1 MNNIFLSTVLDQF
14 TPKTTFLFILGLLV
28 SISALIYAF
37 YLYRKVLSH
46 DEGNPKVREISSYI
60 KEGSKAFL
68 KSEHRVIYLFIAI
81 TSVVIFIGFYF
92 GYGTISGLTS
102 ESNINVE
109 YTPSSESYRELFFA
123 LGTSLSFILGAIFSL
138 MAGLI
143 GMKSAT
149 NANSRTTTQAEK
161 NGMVKALDVAFKGGS
176 VMGMSVVGFG
186 LLGLFII
193 MGITFIIGIDPYEAI
208 TYAAGYS
215 LGASSIALFGRVGGG
230 IYTKA
235 ADVAADLVGKV
246 EAEIPED
253 DPRNPA
259 VIADNV
265 GDNVGDVAGMGSDL
279 LESYVSSIIGAATM
293 AALIFVTDQRISAI
307 IFVFSIA
314 FSGVLSSI
322 IGSFFVKGKE
332 GSNPFKSL
340 KMGTYTSAIL
350 FILLVFL
357 MNWLFID
364 LFNSKAILAD
374 MLGTEVLLNS
384 RDFLFAFAPSFAIIT
399 GLAVGVLIGL
409 VSEYY
414 TSAEYKHVK
423 NIAKQSET
431 GHATNIIAGISTG
444 MESTL
449 IPVLILS
456 LGILISY
463 FLGGLLG
470 VALAAVGMLSTAGI
484 TISVDAYGP
493 IADNAGGIAEMSGLD
508 KSVREI
514 TDKLDSVGNTTAAI
528 EKGFAIGSAAMTAIA
543 LFSAYVRKAFSAS
556 DVANGQGI
564 DIAKPEV
571 IAGLIIGAMLAF
583 FFSSLVIKSVGKA
596 ANKMIEEVRR
606 QFREMPGI
614 LEYKVTPDYAKCVE
628 ISTNA
633 ALKEMI
639 LPALLAI
646 GTPLLVGFIFGA
658 EVLGAMLAGT
668 LVTGIMLAIF
678 MANSGGAWDNAKKLI
693 ETGEHGGKG
702 SDAHKASVT
711 GDTVGDPFKDT
722 AGPSI
727 DILIKL
733 MTTISLVF
741 AAAFGTGL
749 IG

>member
-1 MNNIFLSTVLDQF
+1 MTTFIFLSIG
-14 TPKTTFLFILGLLV
+14 IL
-28 SISALIYAF
+28 IALMALGYAF
-37 YLYRKVLSH
+37 YLYRKVLSF
-46 DEGNPKVREISSYI
+46 DEGEERVREISSYI

-68 KSEHRVIYLFIAI
+68 RREYKVIYTYIAVAF
-81 TSVVIFIGFYF
+81 VVILVGFYF
-92 GYGTISGLTS
+92 GYDKISGLT
-102 ESNINVE
+102 EGSNTNIIIEQTKYSN
-109 YTPSSESYRELFFA
+109 LFFA
-123 LGTSLSFILGAIFSL
+123 LGTAFSFVFGAFFSL
-138 MAGLI
+138 AAGYI

-149 NANSRTTTQAEK
+149 NANSRTTTAAK
-161 NGMVKALDVAFKGGS
+161 DSGIIKALDVAFKGGS

-186 LLGLFII
+186 LLGLLLILSISFLF
-193 MGITFIIGIDPYEAI
+193 GLDSYESI

-235 ADVAADLVGKV
+235 ADVAADLVGKI
-246 EAEIPED
+246 ESNIPED

-293 AALIFVTDQRISAI
+293 AALVFTTTHRMNGILFVIAI
-307 IFVFSIA
+307 AS
-314 FSGVLSSI
+314 SGVLSSI
-322 IGSFFVKGKE
+322 IGSFFVRGKE
-332 GSNPFKSL
+332 GKSPFKAL
-340 KMGTYTSAIL
+340 KMGTYVSAGL
-350 FILLVFL
+350 FIVLTFLINLIFLDTINSDLYYDQSNVF
-357 MNWLFID
+357 MNIREIAF
-364 LFNSKAILAD
+364 
-374 MLGTEVLLNS
+374 G
-384 RDFLFAFAPSFAIIT
+384 FAPFVSIII
-399 GLAVGVLIGL
+399 GLSVGVLIGL

-414 TSAEYKHVK
+414 TSSDYRHVK
-423 NIAKQSET
+423 RIAQQSET
-431 GHATNIIAGISTG
+431 GHATNIIAGIATG
-444 MESTL
+444 MESSL
-449 IPVLILS
+449 IPVLILAI
-456 LGILISY
+456 GIMGSY
-463 FLGGLLG
+463 TVAGLFG
-470 VALAAVGMLSTAGI
+470 VGLAAVGMLSTAGI

-528 EKGFAIGSAAMTAIA
+528 EKGFAIGSAAMTSIA
-543 LFSAYVRKAFSAS
+543 LFSAFIRKAGLSVI
-556 DVANGQGI
+556 DVAN
-564 DIAKPEV
+564 PEV
-571 IAGLIIGAMLAF
+571 MSGLIIGAMLAF
-583 FFSSLVIKSVGKA
+583 FFSSLVIKSVGRA

-614 LEYKVTPDYAKCVE
+614 LLGTQKPDYAECVS
-628 ISTNA
+628 ISTTA
-633 ALKEMI
+633 ALKEMVV
-639 LPALLAI
+639 PALLAI
-646 GTPLLVGFIFGA
+646 ATPLTVGFLFGS
-658 EVLGAMLAGT
+658 EVLGGMLAGT

-702 SDAHKASVT
+702 SDAHKASIT

-741 AAAFGTGL
+741 AAAFGMG
-749 IG
+749 II